1 MTQTPELH
9 LKSEKGVNIRFYIHL
24 SSPKSYTVKLVFKA
38 LPCWFSKMEQ
48 VIIQT
53 TAAPWENMLLTQSQ
67 SKWQPLHIPSVGVE
81 TGWVQ
86 LNKIVAPLVLTLQL
100 CLWGMK

>member
-48 VIIQT
+48 VVIQT
-53 TAAPWENMLLTQSQ
+53 TAAPWENMLTHAVPTQ
-67 SKWQPLHIPSVGVE
+67 P
-81 TGWVQ
+81 VQ
-86 LNKIVAPLVLTLQL
+86 VAATSHP
-100 CLWGMK
+100 